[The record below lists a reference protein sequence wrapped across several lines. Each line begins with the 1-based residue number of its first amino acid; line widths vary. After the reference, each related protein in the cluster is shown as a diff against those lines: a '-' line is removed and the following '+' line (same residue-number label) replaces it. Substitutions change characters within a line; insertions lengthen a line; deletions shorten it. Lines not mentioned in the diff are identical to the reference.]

1 MLLNNISITVWN
13 KMGRVKFLTKSL
25 LAWRTSQMEKNK
37 PEQSEGDK
45 LRRYRIKEK
54 NQLHVVGSTRVI
66 IILIQMISFMEILK
80 LSNYFICFLACL
92 SSKIYPLF
100 SLIYNSNGDQN
111 RLSHYIAN
119 KYRWRER
126 QVKGI

>member
-1 MLLNNISITVWN
+1 MKVAN
-13 KMGRVKFLTKSL
+13 KG
-25 LAWRTSQMEKNK
+25 
-37 PEQSEGDK
+37 
-45 LRRYRIKEK
+45 K

-66 IILIQMISFMEILK
+66 IILIQMISYMEMLK
-80 LSNYFICFLACL
+80 LYYYLICFLACL
-92 SSKIYPLF
+92 SSEIYPSF

>member
-1 MLLNNISITVWN
+1 
-13 KMGRVKFLTKSL
+13 
-25 LAWRTSQMEKNK
+25 
-37 PEQSEGDK
+37 
-45 LRRYRIKEK
+45 
-54 NQLHVVGSTRVI
+54 
-66 IILIQMISFMEILK
+66 MISFMEMLK
-80 LSNYFICFLACL
+80 LYDYLICFLACL
-92 SSKIYPLF
+92 SSEMYPSF